1 MHIVSLG
8 CLCARTVTFVLRER
22 FCWRFCGRFCE
33 RFCERFC
40 VRTNSL
46 SGEAAKTS
54 SDRSHKRL
62 ATFRCMLT
70 RICLLSCSLSSLK
83 DREPSKV
90 LENSVGEFLIT
101 FLSFATTRRLRR
113 GYQNTTNLS
122 SIRSMILSRIP
133 Q

>member
-113 GYQNTTNLS
+113 GYQNTTNL
-122 SIRSMILSRIP
+122 RSMILSRIP

>member
-46 SGEAAKTS
+46 SGEVAKTS

-62 ATFRCMLT
+62 ATLRCMLT

-113 GYQNTTNLS
+113 GYQNTTNL
-122 SIRSMILSRIP
+122 RSMILSRIP